1 MNSKIESGIYPG
13 QAFFYGIALPFCFT
27 AGKKK
32 YNLCKWAKMKYHKL
46 NFLSLLI
53 GGLCQKES

>member
-32 YNLCKWAKMKYHKL
+32 IQPMQVGENEI
-46 NFLSLLI
+46 S
-53 GGLCQKES
+53 